1 MKYTMDNGA
10 IVNTEAA
17 LECWQE
23 AERWNGQNHIS
34 KATGSQWEHE
44 TLYKS
49 AKGNYWV
56 EHTSQWQGSTPHAF
70 FVTPEEAARWLLSNE
85 HDLPADLVEAGTAIM
100 E

>member
-1 MKYTMDNGA
+1 MKYTMVNGG
-10 IVNTEAA
+10 VVDTDTA

-44 TLYKS
+44 TLYQS
-49 AKGNYWV
+49 SKGNFWV

-70 FVTPEEAARWLLSNE
+70 FLTQEEAARWLLTNE
-85 HDLPADLVEAGTAIM
+85 HDLPEDLRAAGAAIS